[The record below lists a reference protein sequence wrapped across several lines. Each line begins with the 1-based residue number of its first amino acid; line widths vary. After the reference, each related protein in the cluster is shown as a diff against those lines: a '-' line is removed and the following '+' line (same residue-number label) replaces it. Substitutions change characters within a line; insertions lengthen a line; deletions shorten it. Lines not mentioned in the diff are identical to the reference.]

1 MTKILLISSNSLS
14 KTDSTKSYEAILSS
28 FKKEELAQLCFRP
41 RSSSSID
48 FDFISSHFLISEVD
62 IIKSFFTNRKCGR
75 SIIEKDSSPSKK
87 SKSASWYYWV
97 SESKFR
103 RLFIIRDL
111 LWSSNR
117 WDNEKLNSWIKSFNP
132 DVIFTIA
139 GAEEFYCKITK
150 TISNRYNIP
159 YVVYY
164 TDDYVL
170 NYRPSGIW
178 GKYLRNKRHKYFA
191 DFINGASLRYCI
203 GTKMAQDYSRC
214 FNKAFIPIMN
224 CVNVLPFVPN
234 NNNNKKCIISYFG
247 SLHLHRWLMISKFSD
262 VINENCEIHVYTGS
276 DLTNEMKNSLN
287 KDNIVL
293 KGKVSANDINSE
305 MYRSDFLL
313 HIESDEPYFSNL
325 THYSISTKIPE
336 YLMSGRPIICYAP
349 IDLASVQLIKDNNLG
364 LVLNPNDDASYN
376 RDALVKF
383 VNDKGKYDDL
393 SKRGYQFAISNF
405 DRQQISLSFRNRI
418 EDISNGKSKI
428 SSYY

>member
-1 MTKILLISSNSLS
+1 MTKILLISSNFLS

-41 RSSSSID
+41 RASSGID
-48 FDFISSHFLISEVD
+48 FDFVSSFFLISEVD

-75 SIIEKDSSPSKK
+75 CIIEKDSSPSKK
-87 SKSASWYYWV
+87 SKSASWYSWI
-97 SESKFR
+97 SETKFR
-103 RLFIIRDL
+103 RWSIIRDM

-117 WDNEKLNSWIKSFNP
+117 WDNEKLDNWIKNFNP
-132 DVIFTIA
+132 DIILTIA

-150 TISNRYNIP
+150 TISNRYKVP

-170 NYRPSGIW
+170 NYKPSGIW
-178 GKYLRNKRHKYFA
+178 GNYLRKKRHKYFA
-191 DFINGASLRYCI
+191 DFIEGASLRYCI
-203 GTKMAQDYSRC
+203 GSTMSQDYSRC

-224 CVNVLPFVPN
+224 SVDVSPFVPN
-234 NNNNKKCIISYFG
+234 NNNNKKCVISYFG

-262 VINENCEIHVYTGS
+262 VVNEYCEIHIYTGS
-276 DLTNEMKNSLN
+276 ELTSEMKNSLN
-287 KDNIVL
+287 KDNIIL

-336 YLMSGRPIICYAP
+336 YLMSCRPIICYAP
-349 IDLASVQLIKDNNLG
+349 IDLASVHLIKDNSLG
-364 LVLNPNDDASYN
+364 LVLNPSEDVTYN
-376 RDALVKF
+376 RKALVKF
-383 VNDKGKYDDL
+383 VNDKSIYDIL
-393 SKRGYQFAISNF
+393 SKRGYQYAVSNF
-405 DRQQISLSFRNRI
+405 NRQQISSLFRIRI
-418 EDISNGKSKI
+418 EDILNG
-428 SSYY
+428 

>member
-1 MTKILLISSNSLS
+1 MTKILLISSNFLS

-41 RSSSSID
+41 RASSSID
-48 FDFISSHFLISEVD
+48 FDFVSSFFLITEVD

-75 SIIEKDSSPSKK
+75 RIIEKDSSPSKK
-87 SKSASWYYWV
+87 SKSASWYYWI

-103 RLFIIRDL
+103 RLSIIRDL
-111 LWSSNR
+111 VWRTNR
-117 WDNEKLNSWIKSFNP
+117 WDNERLNTWIKNFNP
-132 DVIFTIA
+132 DIIFTIA

-150 TISNRYNIP
+150 TISNRYKIP

-170 NYRPSGIW
+170 NYKPSGIC
-178 GKYLRNKRHKYFA
+178 GNYLRKKRYKYFT
-191 DFINGASLRYCI
+191 DFIDGASLRYCI
-203 GTKMAQDYSRC
+203 GSTMSQDYSRC

-224 CVNVLPFVPN
+224 SVDVSLFVPN
-234 NNNNKKCIISYFG
+234 NNNNKKCVISYFG
-247 SLHLHRWLMISKFSD
+247 SLHLHRWLMISKFSE
-262 VINENCEIHVYTGS
+262 VVNENCEIHVYTGS
-276 DLTNEMKNSLN
+276 ELTSEMKNSLN
-287 KDNIVL
+287 KDNIIL

-313 HIESDEPYFSNL
+313 HVESDEPYFSNL

-349 IDLASVQLIKDNNLG
+349 TDLASVRLIKDNNLG

-376 RDALVKF
+376 KETLVRF
-383 VNDKGKYDDL
+383 VNDQGMYEEL
-393 SKRGYQFAISNF
+393 SKRGYQYAVSNF
-405 DRQQISLSFRNRI
+405 NRQQISSSFRKRL
-418 EDISNGKSKI
+418 EDSLNG
-428 SSYY
+428 